1 MKLSHLGQMFVAGWL
16 FSGMAQAAEVSVAPG
31 NGTLVAAV
39 IAAAD
44 GDTLV
49 LSDGTY
55 LGNGDLVIDKS
66 LTIRAINSAV
76 ASLITGGTFTI
87 DAAGSQVI
95 LQGVDFGVEVVVLAA
110 SDVKVLEGS
119 FLSGVDL
126 NVTGYATTEGDGTL
140 MVIGNFFSPGS
151 LITTINAYDAY
162 IAGNTFEKGHL
173 ISNVPVWIVGN
184 FIQGTNNTD
193 VIHINTEGAVRVL
206 ANRVYLYVSHANGTI
221 SADGLDVV
229 AGAALIAGNIV
240 EINSYTYQYYQ
251 HRIRGIVA
259 SSSTY
264 AKVFNNNVD
273 AGASFNAKAENNSY
287 GILAYGEVSGNMV
300 TNLGSGSYFRGIAG
314 NGIEYNLCHN
324 NHYGDCGTN
333 PVTVDPLLVDRVDY
347 QLGIGSPAIDAGS
360 TNPVFADLD
369 RTRNDIGAHGG
380 PWDIAQY
387 DAQRD
392 PLYFGPYVYPMFE
405 ANAGFVDGQLQIRAI
420 GVARLR

>member
-264 AKVFNNNVD
+264 AKVFLITYE
-273 AGASFNAKAENNSY
+273 SK
-287 GILAYGEVSGNMV
+287 
-300 TNLGSGSYFRGIAG
+300 
-314 NGIEYNLCHN
+314 
-324 NHYGDCGTN
+324 
-333 PVTVDPLLVDRVDY
+333 
-347 QLGIGSPAIDAGS
+347 QL
-360 TNPVFADLD
+360 
-369 RTRNDIGAHGG
+369 
-380 PWDIAQY
+380 
-387 DAQRD
+387 
-392 PLYFGPYVYPMFE
+392 
-405 ANAGFVDGQLQIRAI
+405 
-420 GVARLR
+420 